1 MTSSCDLIEVKET
14 NIMANKPI
22 NPIVAEREDMIG
34 RPNSGPA
41 SARKSDRVK
50 DAASGLSGGWK
61 FLIWV
66 ALLGLIGS
74 AGLGWLEY
82 QHLVEKHQSLLQRF
96 DALESRLSSTDESVT
111 QSGAALQIKISRQ
124 GDDIAKHWSEIKKL
138 WGVTNDINKGKIDKN
153 RADVA
158 FLSSQLTPLKASVKK
173 DSKIIDSLGES
184 YLGFNADLDAA
195 NENLRTYVDSLNSV
209 QKSLAT
215 AKAQIKNNAEAVESM
230 EAFRRQINQKIY
242 VLEQGYSP
250 TSGSAARP
258 SS

>member
-61 FLIWV
+61 FLIWI
-66 ALLGLIGS
+66 ALLGLTGA

-82 QHLVEKHQSLLQRF
+82 QHLFEKHQSLLQRF

-184 YLGFNADLDAA
+184 YLGFSADLDAA

-215 AKAQIKNNAEAVESM
+215 AKAKIKNNAEAVESM

-258 SS
+258 SN

>member
-1 MTSSCDLIEVKET
+1 
-14 NIMANKPI
+14 MANKPI

-41 SARKSDRVK
+41 SARKSDRVR
-50 DAASGLSGGWK
+50 DTASGLSGGWK
-61 FLIWV
+61 FLIWLAV
-66 ALLGLIGS
+66 LGLIG
-74 AGLGWLEY
+74 ATGLAWLEY
-82 QHLVEKHQSLLQRF
+82 QHLVGKHQSLLQRF

-124 GDDIAKHWSEIKKL
+124 GDDLAKHWSEIKKL

-158 FLSSQLTPLKASVKK
+158 FLSSQLIPLQAAVKK
-173 DSKIIDSLGES
+173 DNKIIDSLGES
-184 YLGFNADLDAA
+184 YFGFSADLDAA
-195 NENLRTYVDSLNSV
+195 NEHLRTFADGLNSI

-215 AKAQIKNNAEAVESM
+215 TEAQIKNNAEAVESM

-242 VLEQGYSP
+242 ALEQDYSP
-250 TSGSAARP
+250 ISGSNARP
-258 SS
+258 SN

>member
-1 MTSSCDLIEVKET
+1 
-14 NIMANKPI
+14 MANKPI

-41 SARKSDRVK
+41 SARKSDRVR
-50 DAASGLSGGWK
+50 DTTSGLSGGWK
-61 FLIWV
+61 FLIWL
-66 ALLGLIGS
+66 ALLGLIGAS
-74 AGLGWLEY
+74 GLAWLEY
-82 QHLVEKHQSLLQRF
+82 QHLVGKHQSLLQRF

-124 GDDIAKHWSEIKKL
+124 GDDLAKHWSEIKKL

-158 FLSSQLTPLKASVKK
+158 FLSSQLIPLQAAVKK
-173 DSKIIDSLGES
+173 DNKIIDSLGES
-184 YLGFNADLDAA
+184 YFGFSADLDAA
-195 NENLRTYVDSLNSV
+195 NEHLRTFADGLNSI

-215 AKAQIKNNAEAVESM
+215 TEAQIKNNAEAVESM

-242 VLEQGYSP
+242 ALEQDYSP
-250 TSGSAARP
+250 ISDSTARP
-258 SS
+258 SN

>member
-1 MTSSCDLIEVKET
+1 
-14 NIMANKPI
+14 MANKPI

-50 DAASGLSGGWK
+50 DTTSGLSGGWK
-61 FLIWV
+61 FLIWL
-66 ALLGLIGS
+66 ALLGLIGA
-74 AGLGWLEY
+74 AGLAWLEY
-82 QHLVEKHQSLLQRF
+82 QNLVGKHQSLLQRF

-124 GDDIAKHWSEIKKL
+124 GDDLAKHWSEIKKL

-158 FLSSQLTPLKASVKK
+158 FLSSQLIPLQAAVKK
-173 DSKIIDSLGES
+173 DNKIIDSLGES
-184 YLGFNADLDAA
+184 YFGFSADLDAA
-195 NENLRTYVDSLNSV
+195 NEHLRTFADGLNSI

-215 AKAQIKNNAEAVESM
+215 TEAQIKNNAEAVESM

-242 VLEQGYSP
+242 ALEQDYSP
-250 TSGSAARP
+250 TSGSNARL
-258 SS
+258 SN